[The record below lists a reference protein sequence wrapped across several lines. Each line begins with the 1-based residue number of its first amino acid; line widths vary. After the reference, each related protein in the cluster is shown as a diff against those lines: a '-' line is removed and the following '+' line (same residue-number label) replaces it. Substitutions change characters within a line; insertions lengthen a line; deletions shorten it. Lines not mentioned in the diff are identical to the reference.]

1 MNRVEFNAAMQGE
14 VRTLLQKHEKER
26 IAVKVRD
33 DAGDGIK
40 STYDLSISYA
50 ARELDMAI
58 CLFSDRIYDL
68 VKGDDS
74 E

>member
-26 IAVKVRD
+26 AVVRARD
-33 DAGDGIK
+33 EAGIK
-40 STYDLSISYA
+40 SNYDLSISYA

-58 CLFSDRIYDL
+58 CLFSDRIFDL